1 MRLVRT
7 EIEIKE
13 GVKVG
18 VLFTPRLYS
27 FKGRSG
33 VDFLVDS
40 SDHSQV
46 FALYADVMFC
56 AALNLWTLEGKM
68 EEDFP
73 YTRADFHEFSMMN
86 PQGFGKA
93 VNFALEA
100 LTGKGLKDL
109 IAETKE
115 AVETEAN
122 AETDGKEVKKKNRSG
137 WITRLLRRSL

>member
-1 MRLVRT
+1 MRQVRT
-7 EIEIKE
+7 EIELRE
-13 GVKVG
+13 GVKIG

-33 VDFLVDS
+33 VDFQADA

-46 FALYADVMFC
+46 FALYADVMYC
-56 AALNLWTLEGKM
+56 AALNLWTLEGNM

-73 YTRADFHEFSMMN
+73 HSRADFHEFSMSN

-100 LTGKGLKDL
+100 LTGKGLKE
-109 IAETKE
+109 IASEKKE
-115 AVETEAN
+115 AEKS
-122 AETDGKEVKKKNRSG
+122 AENDESKDVKKKTRSG
-137 WITRLLRRSL
+137 WIIRLLRRS

>member
-1 MRLVRT
+1 MRQVRT
-7 EIEIKE
+7 EIELRE

-18 VLFTPRLYS
+18 VLFTPRLYA

-33 VDFLVDS
+33 VDFQADA

-46 FALYADVMFC
+46 FALYADVMYC
-56 AALNLWTLEGKM
+56 AALNLWTLEGNM

-73 YTRADFHEFSMMN
+73 HSRADFHEFSMSN

-100 LTGKGLKDL
+100 LTGKGLKELSADDKD
-109 IAETKE
+109 AKG
-115 AVETEAN
+115 ADDNSVEE
-122 AETDGKEVKKKNRSG
+122 EKKEVKKKTRSG
-137 WITRLLRRSL
+137 WITRLLRRS

>member
-1 MRLVRT
+1 MRQVRT
-7 EIEIKE
+7 EIELKE

-18 VLFTPRLYS
+18 VLFTPRLYA

-33 VDFLVDS
+33 VDFQADA

-46 FALYADVMFC
+46 FALYADVMYC

-68 EEDFP
+68 EDDFP
-73 YTRADFHEFSMMN
+73 YSRADFHEFSMMN

-100 LTGKGLKDL
+100 LTGKGLKE
-109 IAETKE
+109 IASESKDAEKT
-115 AVETEAN
+115 AAN
-122 AETDGKEVKKKNRSG
+122 AEKEVKKKTRSG
-137 WITRLLRRSL
+137 WITRLLKRS